1 MIFRPRNC
9 SQLFRENVSSP
20 RYPAN
25 VKVQLSQLEC
35 ASIASLPRSSDGLIS
50 MYATA
55 FLVDFVFY
63 LRVTLIWNGR
73 LTYPPVV
80 LLESAFPP
88 TCRND
93 IPWSLFFF
101 TNVLLRE

>member
-1 MIFRPRNC
+1 MIFRPRNS
-9 SQLFRENVSSP
+9 SQLFREDVSSP

-25 VKVQLSQLEC
+25 VKVQLPQLEC
-35 ASIASLPRSSDGLIS
+35 AGVASLSRFSDGLIS

-55 FLVDFVFY
+55 FLVKFVFY
-63 LRVTLIWNGR
+63 LRITLILDDR

-80 LLESAFPP
+80 LLESAFSL